1 MKNILFSIITILI
14 LNSCSTVSNKIVYET
29 RQLQGKAIDNK
40 TMGDL
45 FLQNKDYVKAIDYYN
60 GTLKYFVLSDN
71 VLGIIRTLT
80 DLGNAYN
87 IMNETDNAMLYLN
100 DALKISENESTSG
113 IEMGYLYHCF
123 GDTYYIKKDFSKA
136 IENYTKAIEKYSSY
150 EENIATAKIS
160 LAKALRETGDQS
172 ASEKNLFEAMVS
184 LEKLYKSNILL
195 KIDNLSGSYFA
206 LGYFYFQT
214 KDFSKSEM
222 FIRKAIEIDRIS
234 ENSNGLAQNF
244 YSLGKINEISG
255 GNLSKT
261 LYYFE
266 KSRDIYKGL
275 NFYDDFIR
283 VTQTIADLY
292 EKSADFKMVLNNLL
306 YILNVTN
313 NAELKNTIIK
323 KVTKILADGQKSDY
337 FTKSEIVDYKY
348 KFRL

>member
-1 MKNILFSIITILI
+1 
-14 LNSCSTVSNKIVYET
+14 
-29 RQLQGKAIDNK
+29 
-40 TMGDL
+40 
-45 FLQNKDYVKAIDYYN
+45 
-60 GTLKYFVLSDN
+60 
-71 VLGIIRTLT
+71 
-80 DLGNAYN
+80 
-87 IMNETDNAMLYLN
+87 
-100 DALKISENESTSG
+100 
-113 IEMGYLYHCF
+113 
-123 GDTYYIKKDFSKA
+123 
-136 IENYTKAIEKYSSY
+136 
-150 EENIATAKIS
+150 
-160 LAKALRETGDQS
+160 
-172 ASEKNLFEAMVS
+172 
-184 LEKLYKSNILL
+184 
-195 KIDNLSGSYFA
+195 
-206 LGYFYFQT
+206 
-214 KDFSKSEM
+214 M